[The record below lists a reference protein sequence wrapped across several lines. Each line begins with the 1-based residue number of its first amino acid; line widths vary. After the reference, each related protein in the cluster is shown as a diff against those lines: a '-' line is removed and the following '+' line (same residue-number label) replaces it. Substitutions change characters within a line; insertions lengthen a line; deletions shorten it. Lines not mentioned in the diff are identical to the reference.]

1 MDYVLTDVAQNGNNA
16 VFTNALWHR
25 PELADEVEKPKVPG
39 DTWYVF
45 EEYETPLGVEVM
57 INHVGDCFD

>member
-1 MDYVLTDVAQNGNNA
+1 M
-16 VFTNALWHR
+16 VFTNTRWT
-25 PELADEVEKPKVPG
+25 PPGDNPPGKPPKTPG

-45 EEYETPLGVEVM
+45 EDYDTPLGVEVV